1 MSNIAESQL
10 PQQFRAIIDAQV
22 ELYGRIRTITNQNYV
37 PEPLYIPLDDK
48 EHWLRI
54 PDVICVYID
63 MKNSTGLCANAD
75 DSLVAKAYQLFTQT
89 AVELLNEFGAAYI
102 DVRGDGAFGLFD
114 RDKPY
119 HAVAAAITFRTFAE
133 KDFTAVVSR
142 DAGVEVGTHIG
153 IDQRTLLVHRIG
165 FRRAGGRTD
174 RQNEVWAGKPVNM
187 AAKLGSVS
195 VDGEILVS
203 DRFFAVISDDLVRL
217 SCGCPGGTKKELW
230 SDRDLSGDNRFD
242 FDVAHSLKTKWCP
255 EHGEQYCTDI
265 LALDGKPA

>member
-1 MSNIAESQL
+1 MSNITEEQL

-22 ELYGRIRTITNQNYV
+22 KLYGEARTITNQNDI

-48 EHWLRI
+48 KHWLHI

-63 MKNSTGLCANAD
+63 MKNSTGLCAN
-75 DSLVAKAYQLFTQT
+75 SSENLVAKAYQLFTQT

-119 HAVAAAITFRTFAE
+119 HAIAAAITFRTFAE

-153 IDQRTLLVHRIG
+153 IDQKTLLVRRIG

-187 AAKLGSVS
+187 AAKLSSVS

-203 DRFFAVISDDLVRL
+203 DRFFAAISDDLVRL
-217 SCGCPGGTKKELW
+217 SCGCPDGTKKELW

-265 LALDGKPA
+265 LALDGEPA